1 MPGYTAADIR
11 KKAAEKAMSDY
22 KKKAEAKKNEMNMKL
37 GGAKLESTAP
47 DSSDK
52 KKKKSDDDDD
62 EEESK
67 PKLGSGKRFKK
78 LSGELKAKGVK
89 DPDALAASIGRK
101 KYGAAKMAKM
111 AAAGRKKG

>member
-1 MPGYTAADIR
+1 MPGYTAADVR
-11 KKAAEKAMSDY
+11 KKAAEKAMADY
-22 KKKAEAKKNEMNMKL
+22 KKKSEAKKQQMSEGLKPKKM
-37 GGAKLESTAP
+37 EVEDP
-47 DSSDK
+47 

-62 EEESK
+62 DEESK
-67 PKLGSGKRFKK
+67 PKLGSGERFKK
-78 LSGELKAKGVK
+78 LSGELKSKGVK

>member
-1 MPGYTAADIR
+1 MPGYTAADVR
-11 KKAAEKAMSDY
+11 KKAAEKAMADY
-22 KKKAEAKKNEMNMKL
+22 KKKSEAKKKQMSEGIKPK
-37 GGAKLESTAP
+37 KLEADDP
-47 DSSDK
+47 

-62 EEESK
+62 EESK
-67 PKLGSGKRFKK
+67 PNLGSGERFKK
-78 LSGELKAKGVK
+78 LSGELKSKGVK

>member
-1 MPGYTAADIR
+1 MPGYTAADVR
-11 KKAAEKAMSDY
+11 KKAAEKAMADY
-22 KKKAEAKKNEMNMKL
+22 KKKSEAKKQQMAEGLKPKKME
-37 GGAKLESTAP
+37 ADDP
-47 DSSDK
+47 

-62 EEESK
+62 EESK
-67 PKLGSGKRFKK
+67 PKLGSGERFKK
-78 LSGELKAKGVK
+78 LSGELKSKGVK